1 MVQLGDWAL
10 PGRIRCYAQRRK
22 PPFFGV
28 FAPYLGIRMIAD
40 GVGMRD
46 VGPGNV
52 HIEIPMFPSF
62 CWSNPFVCFFGKFL
76 CSGLGWL
83 DSSSVR
89 LLNIVELFSKNL
101 VDLERS
107 SHLISFELKADRS
120 GTTDRISS
128 GSICQ

>member
-1 MVQLGDWAL
+1 MLD
-10 PGRIRCYAQRRK
+10 PEMCTSKSPCSPR
-22 PPFFGV
+22 F
-28 FAPYLGIRMIAD
+28 
-40 GVGMRD
+40 VGQTLSY
-46 VGPGNV
+46 V
-52 HIEIPMFPSF
+52 
-62 CWSNPFVCFFGKFL
+62 FFGKFL
-76 CSGLGWL
+76 FSGLGWL

>member
-1 MVQLGDWAL
+1 MVCATPETTVFL
-10 PGRIRCYAQRRK
+10 
-22 PPFFGV
+22 GV
-28 FAPYLGIRMIAD
+28 FGPYLGIKMIAD

-62 CWSNPFVCFFGKFL
+62 CWSPFRMFFLGKFL
-76 CSGLGWL
+76 YLGCL

-101 VDLERS
+101 VDLVRS